1 MARWWYSRAPT
12 RGATVVVN
20 GPPERPFIVTTYAF
34 AKGHIAFEC
43 PIEFSTEGRCF
54 YQSRASAVR
63 LEHAQ
68 VVA

>member
-1 MARWWYSRAPT
+1 
-12 RGATVVVN
+12 VVVN